1 MFHFIILRG
10 GKLQFYFEYG
20 TCYNKKTKQDFVT
33 YIIPTCFILRGDSMN
48 KEMTNSNFGKWG
60 WSMILYT
67 ALLYYFWSG
76 IGSDGLNLYPT
87 AFAAMHGWDSN
98 QLLGFATPAGIIA
111 VFGGILFGRM
121 LMKTGVKKMSGFA
134 LIVTGILYAVFGF
147 VNSPVMYL
155 VCLTA
160 FVFVSMAFGL
170 ICTAALMGNWFP
182 RKKGIALGW
191 ATMGAPICTATF
203 VAIMS
208 ALYGMLGISRA
219 HVVMGAVM
227 VVLGIV
233 SFFWVKDY
241 PAEVGAHPDNLP
253 DGAEA
258 YKAQIDEMQSYK
270 SPFTV
275 SRLLKD
281 KDMWLISVGFG
292 MLWMV
297 TVGVV
302 SQFVPRMVS
311 VMAPSIGP
319 EAAQGKALLML
330 TIAAV
335 VGIAG
340 SYFWGWL
347 DQKIGTKL
355 ASAVYSLSY
364 IAALLLLIFAK
375 VEILTY
381 VAIIFVGLGIGG
393 LLNLMP
399 SLVISVY
406 GRKDFAAANALVS
419 PIASLIQKG
428 AFIIMAVA
436 LAASGGDYTMPY
448 LIFIGID
455 VIGLV
460 LLLMVTNECKGTK

>member
-1 MFHFIILRG
+1 M
-10 GKLQFYFEYG
+10 
-20 TCYNKKTKQDFVT
+20 N
-33 YIIPTCFILRGDSMN
+33 N
-48 KEMTNSNFGKWG
+48 KELTNSKFGKWG

-76 IGSDGLNLYPT
+76 IGSDGLNLYPS

-111 VFGGILFGRM
+111 VFGGILFGR
-121 LMKTGVKKMSGFA
+121 LVMKTGIRKMSGFA
-134 LIVTGILYAVFGF
+134 LIVTGILYAVFGY
-147 VNSPVMYL
+147 VKTPMMYL

-170 ICTAALMGNWFP
+170 ICTASLMGNWFP

-208 ALYGMLGISRA
+208 ALYGMLGISKA

-227 VVLGIV
+227 ILLGVV
-233 SFFWVKDY
+233 SFFWVKDE
-241 PAEVGAHPDNLP
+241 PSEVGAYPDNLP

-258 YKAQIDEMQSYK
+258 YKAQLAEMAAYK

-275 SRLLKD
+275 GRLLRD

-319 EAAQGKALLML
+319 DAAQKKALLML
-330 TIAAV
+330 TVAAV

-355 ASAVYSLSY
+355 ASVVYSLSY
-364 IAALLLLIFAK
+364 IVALLLLIFAK

-381 VAIIFVGLGIGG
+381 VAIVFVGLGIGG
-393 LLNLMP
+393 L
-399 SLVISVY
+399 
-406 GRKDFAAANALVS
+406 
-419 PIASLIQKG
+419 
-428 AFIIMAVA
+428 
-436 LAASGGDYTMPY
+436 PY
-448 LIFIGID
+448 LCGHRVRRSRDRRTAEPDAVSGHLRVRAEGLRSRECAGISHRVPD
-455 VIGLV
+455 PEGCLHHHGRCPVCFRRRLYDALSDLHRHRRGRTDPDPDGDRQLQG
-460 LLLMVTNECKGTK
+460 NEIISRVKNTILRWQGSSKG

>member
-1 MFHFIILRG
+1 
-10 GKLQFYFEYG
+10 
-20 TCYNKKTKQDFVT
+20 
-33 YIIPTCFILRGDSMN
+33 MN
-48 KEMTNSNFGKWG
+48 KELTNSKFGKWG
-60 WSMILYT
+60 WSMIIYT

-76 IGSDGLNLYPT
+76 IGSDGLNLYPD
-87 AFAAMHGWDSN
+87 AFAKLHGWDSN

-121 LMKTGVKKMSGFA
+121 LIKTGVKKMSGFA

-155 VCLTA
+155 ICLTA

-203 VAIMS
+203 VALMS
-208 ALYGMLGISRA
+208 ALYGAFGISTS
-219 HVVMGAVM
+219 HVIMGCVMI
-227 VVLGIV
+227 VLGIV
-233 SFFWVKDY
+233 SFFWVKDD
-241 PAEVGAHPDNLP
+241 PSEVGAYPDNLP

-258 YKAQIDEMQSYK
+258 FQRQMKEMQEYK

-275 SRLLKD
+275 AKLLKD

-302 SQFVPRMVS
+302 SQFVPRMIS
-311 VMAPSIGP
+311 VMAPVIGP
-319 EAAQGKALLML
+319 EAAQKKAFMML
-330 TIAAV
+330 TIAAL

-347 DQKIGTKL
+347 DQKVGTKL

-375 VEILTY
+375 IEILTY
-381 VAIIFVGLGIGG
+381 VAIVFVGLGIGG

-428 AFIIMAVA
+428 AFVIMAVS

-448 LIFIGID
+448 MIFIGID
-455 VIGLV
+455 VVGLI
-460 LLLMVTNECKGTK
+460 LLLLVTNKCKGSR

>member
-1 MFHFIILRG
+1 
-10 GKLQFYFEYG
+10 
-20 TCYNKKTKQDFVT
+20 
-33 YIIPTCFILRGDSMN
+33 
-48 KEMTNSNFGKWG
+48 
-60 WSMILYT
+60 
-67 ALLYYFWSG
+67 
-76 IGSDGLNLYPT
+76 
-87 AFAAMHGWDSN
+87 
-98 QLLGFATPAGIIA
+98 
-111 VFGGILFGRM
+111 
-121 LMKTGVKKMSGFA
+121 
-134 LIVTGILYAVFGF
+134 
-147 VNSPVMYL
+147 
-155 VCLTA
+155 
-160 FVFVSMAFGL
+160 MAFGL

-241 PAEVGAHPDNLP
+241 PAEVGAYPDNLP

-258 YKAQIDEMQSYK
+258 YKAQMDEMQSYK

-319 EAAQGKALLML
+319 EAAQGKRSSCLR
-330 TIAAV
+330 
-335 VGIAG
+335 
-340 SYFWGWL
+340 SRQW
-347 DQKIGTKL
+347 
-355 ASAVYSLSY
+355 
-364 IAALLLLIFAK
+364 
-375 VEILTY
+375 
-381 VAIIFVGLGIGG
+381 
-393 LLNLMP
+393 
-399 SLVISVY
+399 
-406 GRKDFAAANALVS
+406 
-419 PIASLIQKG
+419 
-428 AFIIMAVA
+428 
-436 LAASGGDYTMPY
+436 
-448 LIFIGID
+448 
-455 VIGLV
+455 
-460 LLLMVTNECKGTK
+460 

>member
-1 MFHFIILRG
+1 
-10 GKLQFYFEYG
+10 
-20 TCYNKKTKQDFVT
+20 
-33 YIIPTCFILRGDSMN
+33 MN
-48 KEMTNSNFGKWG
+48 SKELTNSRFGKWG
-60 WSMILYT
+60 WSMIIYT

-76 IGSDGLNLYPT
+76 IGSDGLNLYPDV
-87 AFAAMHGWDSN
+87 FAAMHGWDSN
-98 QLLGFATPAGIIA
+98 VLLGFATPAGIIA
-111 VFGGILFGRM
+111 VVGGILFGRM
-121 LMKTGVKKMSGFA
+121 IMKTGVKKMGGCA
-134 LIVTGILYAVFGF
+134 LIVTGALYAVFGYSS
-147 VNSPVMYL
+147 SPAMYL
-155 VCLTA
+155 VLLSA
-160 FVFVSMAFGL
+160 FCFVSMAFGL
-170 ICTAALMGNWFP
+170 ICTATLMGNWFP

-208 ALYGMLGISRA
+208 GLYAAVGPQMG
-219 HVVMGAVM
+219 HVIMGCVMI
-227 VVLGIV
+227 VLGIA

-241 PAEVGAHPDNLP
+241 PAEVGAYPDNLP

-258 YKAQIDEMQSYK
+258 FESQKKEMLTYK

-275 SRLLKD
+275 GRLLKD
-281 KDMWLISVGFG
+281 RDMWLIAVGFG

-302 SQFVPRMVS
+302 SQFVPRMIS
-311 VMAPSIGP
+311 VWAPEMGA
-319 EAAQGKALLML
+319 EAAQSKALMML
-330 TIAAV
+330 TVAAV
-335 VGIAG
+335 FGIAG

-347 DQKIGTKL
+347 DQKVGTKL
-355 ASAVYSLSY
+355 ASCVYSLSY

-381 VAIIFVGLGIGG
+381 VAVIFVGLGIGG

-399 SLVISVY
+399 SMCISVY

-428 AFIIMAVA
+428 AFVILAVS
-436 LAASGGDYTMPY
+436 LAASGGDFTLPY

-455 VIGLV
+455 IVGLI
-460 LLLMVTNECKGTK
+460 LLLLVTGKCKGTP

>member
-1 MFHFIILRG
+1 
-10 GKLQFYFEYG
+10 
-20 TCYNKKTKQDFVT
+20 
-33 YIIPTCFILRGDSMN
+33 
-48 KEMTNSNFGKWG
+48 
-60 WSMILYT
+60 
-67 ALLYYFWSG
+67 
-76 IGSDGLNLYPT
+76 
-87 AFAAMHGWDSN
+87 
-98 QLLGFATPAGIIA
+98 
-111 VFGGILFGRM
+111 
-121 LMKTGVKKMSGFA
+121 
-134 LIVTGILYAVFGF
+134 
-147 VNSPVMYL
+147 
-155 VCLTA
+155 
-160 FVFVSMAFGL
+160 
-170 ICTAALMGNWFP
+170 
-182 RKKGIALGW
+182 
-191 ATMGAPICTATF
+191 MGAPICTATF

-227 VVLGIV
+227 VLLGIA
-233 SFFWVKDY
+233 SFFWVKDD
-241 PAEVGAHPDNLP
+241 PAEVGAYPDNLP

-258 YKAQIDEMQSYK
+258 YKAQMAEMQSYK
-270 SPFTV
+270 SPFAV

-302 SQFVPRMVS
+302 SQFVPRMIS
-311 VMAPSIGP
+311 VLAPSIGP
-319 EAAQGKALLML
+319 EAAQSKALLML

-347 DQKIGTKL
+347 DQKIGTKP

-381 VAIIFVGLGIGG
+381 VAIVFVGLGIGG

-428 AFIIMAVA
+428 AFIIMAIA

-455 VIGLV
+455 VVGLI
-460 LLLMVTNECKGTK
+460 LLLMVTNECKGTR

>member
-1 MFHFIILRG
+1 M
-10 GKLQFYFEYG
+10 
-20 TCYNKKTKQDFVT
+20 NKKE
-33 YIIPTCFILRGDSMN
+33 L
-48 KEMTNSNFGKWG
+48 TNSNFGKWG
-60 WSMILYT
+60 WSMIIYT

-76 IGSDGLNLYPT
+76 IGSDGLNLYPD
-87 AFAAMHGWDSN
+87 AFAALHGWDSN
-98 QLLGFATPAGIIA
+98 TLLGFATPAGIIA

-121 LMKTGVKKMSGFA
+121 VIKTGIKNMSGAA

-147 VNSPVMYL
+147 VKSPVMYL

-208 ALYGMLGISRA
+208 ALYGAFGISKA
-219 HVVMGAVM
+219 HVIVGAVM
-227 VVLGIV
+227 AALGIL
-233 SFFWVKDY
+233 SFFWVKND
-241 PAEVGAHPDNLP
+241 PSEVGAYPDNLP

-258 YKAQIDEMQSYK
+258 YRKQMKEMQEYR

-275 SRLLKD
+275 GRLLRD

-311 VMAPSIGP
+311 VMAPTIGP
-319 EAAQGKALLML
+319 EAAQGKALMML
-330 TIAAV
+330 TIAAL
-335 VGIAG
+335 VGILG

-455 VIGLV
+455 VVGLI
-460 LLLMVTNECKGTK
+460 LLLLVTNNCKGSE

>member
-1 MFHFIILRG
+1 MQNNEL
-10 GKLQFYFEYG
+10 
-20 TCYNKKTKQDFVT
+20 
-33 YIIPTCFILRGDSMN
+33 
-48 KEMTNSNFGKWG
+48 TNSKFGKWG
-60 WSMILYT
+60 WSMIIYT

-76 IGSDGLNLYPT
+76 IGSDGLNLYPN
-87 AFAAMHGWDSN
+87 AFAQMHGWDSN
-98 QLLGFATPAGIIA
+98 KLLGFATPAGIIA

-121 LMKTGVKKMSGFA
+121 IIKTGVRKMSGFS
-134 LIVTGILYAVFGF
+134 LIATGILYAVFGF
-147 VNSPVMYL
+147 SNSPIMYL

-170 ICTAALMGNWFP
+170 ICTASLMGNWFP

-191 ATMGAPICTATF
+191 ATMGAPLCTATF

-208 ALYGMLGISRA
+208 GLYNAFGISTS
-219 HVVMGAVM
+219 HIIMGGIMA
-227 VVLGIV
+227 VLGIIT
-233 SFFWVKDY
+233 FFWVKNE
-241 PAEVGAHPDNLP
+241 PSEVGAFPDNLP
-253 DGAEA
+253 DGADA
-258 YKAQIDEMQSYK
+258 YMAQLRKMQSYK

-275 SRLLKD
+275 GRLLRD

-311 VMAPSIGP
+311 VMAPEIGP
-319 EAAQGKALLML
+319 EAAQNKALLML
-330 TIAAV
+330 TVAAV

-364 IAALLLLIFAK
+364 IVALLLLIFAK

-455 VIGLV
+455 VIGLI
-460 LLLMVTNECKGTK
+460 LILMVTNGCKGTK

>member
-1 MFHFIILRG
+1 MQKNEL
-10 GKLQFYFEYG
+10 
-20 TCYNKKTKQDFVT
+20 
-33 YIIPTCFILRGDSMN
+33 
-48 KEMTNSNFGKWG
+48 TNSNFGKWG
-60 WSMILYT
+60 WSMIIYT

-76 IGSDGLNLYPT
+76 IGSDGLNLYPGV
-87 AFAAMHGWDSN
+87 FAGMHGWDSN
-98 QLLGFATPAGIIA
+98 MLLGFATPAGIIA
-111 VFGGILFGRM
+111 VIGGILFGRM
-121 LMKTGVKKMSGFA
+121 VIKTGVRKMAGFA
-134 LIVTGILYAVFGF
+134 LIITGILYALFGF
-147 VNSPVMYL
+147 VTSPAMYF

-160 FVFVSMAFGL
+160 FEFVSMAFGL
-170 ICTAALMGNWFP
+170 ICTASLMGNWFP

-208 ALYGMLGISRA
+208 GLYGAFGVQKGHLIAGGLMIL
-219 HVVMGAVM
+219 
-227 VVLGIV
+227 LGIV
-233 SFFWVKDY
+233 SFFWVKEF
-241 PAEVGAHPDNLP
+241 PSEVGAYPDNLP

-258 YKAQIDEMQSYK
+258 YQSQMREMREYT

-275 SRLLKD
+275 GRLLKD

-302 SQFVPRMVS
+302 SQFVPRMIS
-311 VMAPSIGP
+311 VMAPTIGP
-319 EAAQGKALLML
+319 EAAQGKALMML

-347 DQKIGTKL
+347 DQKVGTKT
-355 ASAVYSLSY
+355 ASAFYSLSY

-375 VEILTY
+375 VEIFTY
-381 VAIIFVGLGIGG
+381 IAIVFVGLGIGG

-399 SLVISVY
+399 SMVISVY

-428 AFIIMAVA
+428 AFIIMAVS

-448 LIFIGID
+448 MIFIGID
-455 VIGLV
+455 IVGLI
-460 LLLMVTNECKGTK
+460 LLLLVTNTCKGTK

>member
-1 MFHFIILRG
+1 MQKNEL
-10 GKLQFYFEYG
+10 
-20 TCYNKKTKQDFVT
+20 
-33 YIIPTCFILRGDSMN
+33 
-48 KEMTNSNFGKWG
+48 TNSKFGKWG
-60 WSMILYT
+60 WSMVIYT

-76 IGSDGLNLYPT
+76 IGSDGLNLYPDV
-87 AFAAMHGWDSN
+87 FAGMHGWDSH

-111 VFGGILFGRM
+111 VIGGILFGRM
-121 LMKTGVKKMSGFA
+121 IIKTGVRKMSGFA

-147 VNSPVMYL
+147 SSSPVMYL

-160 FVFVSMAFGL
+160 FCFVSMAFGL
-170 ICTAALMGNWFP
+170 ICTATLMGNWFP

-208 ALYGMLGISRA
+208 GLYGAFGVSTSHII
-219 HVVMGAVM
+219 MGGVM
-227 VVLGIV
+227 VLLGIV
-233 SFFWVKDY
+233 SFFWVKNE
-241 PAEVGAHPDNLP
+241 PSEVGAYPDNLP
-253 DGAEA
+253 DGAAA
-258 YKAQIDEMQSYK
+258 YHAQMREMQSYT

-275 SRLLKD
+275 GRLLKD

-302 SQFVPRMVS
+302 SQFVPRMIS

-319 EAAQGKALLML
+319 EAAQGKALMML
-330 TIAAV
+330 TIAAL
-335 VGIAG
+335 VGILG

-347 DQKIGTKL
+347 DQKIGTKP
-355 ASAVYSLSY
+355 ASAVYAISY
-364 IAALLLLIFAK
+364 IVALLLLIFAK

-381 VAIIFVGLGIGG
+381 VAIVFVGLGIGG

-448 LIFIGID
+448 MIFIGID
-455 VIGLV
+455 VVGMI

>member
-1 MFHFIILRG
+1 
-10 GKLQFYFEYG
+10 
-20 TCYNKKTKQDFVT
+20 
-33 YIIPTCFILRGDSMN
+33 MN
-48 KEMTNSNFGKWG
+48 KELTNSKFGKWG
-60 WSMILYT
+60 WSMIIYT

-76 IGSDGLNLYPT
+76 IGSDGLNLYPD
-87 AFAAMHGWDSN
+87 AFAKLHGWDSN

-121 LMKTGVKKMSGFA
+121 LIKTGVKKMSGFA

-147 VNSPVMYL
+147 VKSPVMYL
-155 VCLTA
+155 ICLTA

-170 ICTAALMGNWFP
+170 ICTASLMGNWFP

-203 VAIMS
+203 VALMS
-208 ALYGMLGISRA
+208 ALYGAFGISTS
-219 HVVMGAVM
+219 HVIMGCVMI
-227 VVLGIV
+227 VLGIV
-233 SFFWVKDY
+233 SFFWVKDD
-241 PAEVGAHPDNLP
+241 PSEVGAYPDNLP

-258 YKAQIDEMQSYK
+258 FQRQMREMQEYK

-275 SRLLKD
+275 AKLLKD

-302 SQFVPRMVS
+302 SQFVPRMIS
-311 VMAPSIGP
+311 VMAPVIGP
-319 EAAQGKALLML
+319 EAAQKKALMML
-330 TIAAV
+330 TIAAL

-347 DQKIGTKL
+347 DQKVGTKL

-375 VEILTY
+375 IEILTY
-381 VAIIFVGLGIGG
+381 VAIVFVGLGIGG

-428 AFIIMAVA
+428 AFVIMAVS

-448 LIFIGID
+448 MIFIGID
-455 VIGLV
+455 VVGLI
-460 LLLMVTNECKGTK
+460 LLLLVTNKCKGSR

>member
-1 MFHFIILRG
+1 M
-10 GKLQFYFEYG
+10 
-20 TCYNKKTKQDFVT
+20 NN
-33 YIIPTCFILRGDSMN
+33 N
-48 KEMTNSNFGKWG
+48 KELTNSNFGKWG
-60 WSMILYT
+60 WSMIFYT

-76 IGSDGLNLYPT
+76 IGSDGLNLYPS

-121 LMKTGVKKMSGFA
+121 VMKTGIKKMSGCA
-134 LIVTGILYAVFGF
+134 LIVTGALYAVFGY
-147 VNSPVMYL
+147 VKSPVMYL

-170 ICTAALMGNWFP
+170 ICTASLMGNWFP

-208 ALYGMLGISRA
+208 ALYGMLGIPKA
-219 HVVMGAVM
+219 HIVMGVVMI
-227 VVLGIV
+227 VLGVV
-233 SFFWVKDY
+233 SFFWVKDE
-241 PAEVGAHPDNLP
+241 PSEVGAYPDNLP

-258 YKAQIDEMQSYK
+258 YKAQMAEMAQYK

-275 SRLLKD
+275 GRLLRD
-281 KDMWLISVGFG
+281 KDMWLIAVGFG

-302 SQFVPRMVS
+302 SQFVPRMIS
-311 VMAPSIGP
+311 VMAPAIGP
-319 EAAQGKALLML
+319 DAAQKKALLML

-364 IAALLLLIFAK
+364 IVALLLLIFAK

-381 VAIIFVGLGIGG
+381 VAIVFVGLGIGG

-455 VIGLV
+455 IVGLI
-460 LLLMVTNECKGTK
+460 LILMVTNGCKGTK